1 MKIPKIK
8 PIYKFSLF
16 CFFKIII
23 YSDKIIYRKGITK
36 KVIPTKPTGRNNC
49 ADSFYK
55 ESIKFSLFKNYTK
68 FIIITELKHKIEFYV
83 ARKDIKCL
91 ILNLVVLTSNFYGV
105 RFNPN
110 FRNYLFT
117 ELKKIKTP
125 NKKEQRKM
133 IKLLFFEFD
142 KMNGGQ
148 GMIKV
153 LKQLFNQWNKIYKNY
168 TYDNADLIV
177 STLLAKITT
186 KDNIDSCR
194 KRNVKRKSWLAQPD
208 SCQAC
213 LLAAKD
219 GVIDFEKK
227 FSNGFFA
234 PPAYSGCRCC
244 LLPEVKIDD
253 YLEK

>member
-1 MKIPKIK
+1 MKIPKTK
-8 PIYKFSLF
+8 PIYKSSLF
-16 CFFKIII
+16 CFFKITI
-23 YSDKIIYRKGITK
+23 YSDKIIYRKKITK
-36 KVIPTKPTGRNNC
+36 KVIPTKGTGKNNY
-49 ADSFYK
+49 ADYFYK
-55 ESIKFSLFKNYTK
+55 KSIKFPLLKGYTK
-68 FIIITELKHKIEFYV
+68 FVIITKLKDKIEFYV

-91 ILNLVVLTSNFYGV
+91 ILNLVVLTSNIGLI
-105 RFNPN
+105 NPNLN

-125 NKKEQRKM
+125 NKKEQKKM

-142 KMNGGQ
+142 IMNGGQ
-148 GMIKV
+148 GMIRA
-153 LKQLFNQWNKIYKNY
+153 LKQLFNQWNKIYQNY
-168 TYDNADLIV
+168 TYNNADLIV
-177 STLLAKITT
+177 NTLLAKITT
-186 KDNIDSCR
+186 KDSIDSYR
-194 KRNVKRKSWLAQPD
+194 KRKVKRKSWLANPD
-208 SCQAC
+208 SCPIC

-234 PPAYSGCRCC
+234 PPAHSGCRCC